1 MTGRKVKRRIL
12 FYDKIIMQK
21 YFDLLLELLRPE
33 DDDFIIEEKKK
44 LSATAKKLEER
55 WDKNLRIA
63 HKVWFIFEAY
73 EDLLNE
79 KITLDEFLATWDITS
94 ERNISKPTK
103 SSIKVINWIIEWKN
117 NDENTLFIL
126 DSISFVSLAKKDK
139 ETIQNR
145 AKNHNCEL
153 VFC

>member
-1 MTGRKVKRRIL
+1 
-12 FYDKIIMQK
+12 MQK

-33 DDDFIIEEKKK
+33 DDDFVMEEKKK

-55 WDKNLRIA
+55 WDKNLKIA

-94 ERNISKPTK
+94 ERNISNPAEF
-103 SSIKVINWIIEWKN
+103 SIEVINWIIEWKN

-126 DSISFVSLAKKDK
+126 DSISFASLDKKDK

>member
-1 MTGRKVKRRIL
+1 
-12 FYDKIIMQK
+12 MQK

-33 DDDFIIEEKKK
+33 DDDFVMEEKKK

-55 WDKNLRIA
+55 WDKNLKIA

-79 KITLDEFLATWDITS
+79 KISLDEFLATWDITS
-94 ERNISKPTK
+94 ERNISKPNE
-103 SSIKVINWIIEWKN
+103 SSIKVLNWIIEWKN
-117 NDENTLFIL
+117 NDENSLFIL
-126 DSISFVSLAKKDK
+126 DSISFASLAKKDK

-153 VFC
+153 IFC

>member
-1 MTGRKVKRRIL
+1 
-12 FYDKIIMQK
+12 MQK

-55 WDKNLRIA
+55 WDKNLEIA

-73 EDLLNE
+73 EDLLSE

-94 ERNISKPTK
+94 KKNISWNQE
-103 SSIKVINWIIEWKN
+103 SSIDILNWIIEWRN
-117 NDENTLFIL
+117 DDENTIFIL
-126 DSISFVSLAKKDK
+126 DSISFASLANNDKKI
-139 ETIQNR
+139 IQDWV
-145 AKNHNCEL
+145 KNNNCEL

>member
-1 MTGRKVKRRIL
+1 
-12 FYDKIIMQK
+12 MQK

-33 DDDFIIEEKKK
+33 DDDFVIEEKKK
-44 LSATAKKLEER
+44 LSATAKRLEGR
-55 WDKNLRIA
+55 WDKNLKIA

-94 ERNISKPTK
+94 ERNISKPSE
-103 SSIKVINWIIEWKN
+103 SSIEVLNWIIEWKN

-126 DSISFVSLAKKDK
+126 DSISFASLAKKDK

-145 AKNHNCEL
+145 AKDHNCEL

>member
-1 MTGRKVKRRIL
+1 
-12 FYDKIIMQK
+12 MQK

-33 DDDFIIEEKKK
+33 DDDFVIEEKKK

-55 WDKNLRIA
+55 WNKNLKIA

-79 KITLDEFLATWDITS
+79 KITLDDFLATWDITS
-94 ERNISKPTK
+94 ERNISKPSE
-103 SSIKVINWIIEWKN
+103 SSIKILDWIIEWQN
-117 NDENTLFIL
+117 NNENTLFIL
-126 DSISFVSLAKKDK
+126 DSISFASLAKKEK
-139 ETIQNR
+139 ETVQNR
-145 AKNHNCEL
+145 AKDNDCEL

>member
-1 MTGRKVKRRIL
+1 
-12 FYDKIIMQK
+12 MQK

-33 DDDFIIEEKKK
+33 DDDFVMEEKKK
-44 LSATAKKLEER
+44 FSATAKKLEER
-55 WDKNLRIA
+55 WDKNLEIA

-79 KITLDEFLATWDITS
+79 KITLDEFLATWDVTS
-94 ERNISKPTK
+94 ERNISKPSK
-103 SSIKVINWIIEWKN
+103 SSIDVLNWIIEWKN

-126 DSISFVSLAKKDK
+126 DSISFASLAKKDK

-153 VFC
+153 IFC

>member
-1 MTGRKVKRRIL
+1 
-12 FYDKIIMQK
+12 MQK

-55 WDKNLRIA
+55 WDKNLKIA

-73 EDLLNE
+73 EDLLSE

-94 ERNISKPTK
+94 KKNISWIHE
-103 SSIKVINWIIEWKN
+103 SSIDVLKWIIVWKN
-117 NDENTLFIL
+117 NDENTLYIL
-126 DSISFVSLAKKDK
+126 DSISFATLANKDK
-139 ETIQNR
+139 KTIQDW
-145 AKNHNCEL
+145 AKNRNCEL

>member
-1 MTGRKVKRRIL
+1 
-12 FYDKIIMQK
+12 MQK

-33 DDDFIIEEKKK
+33 DDDFVMEEKKK

-55 WDKNLRIA
+55 WDKNLKIA

-79 KITLDEFLATWDITS
+79 KISLDEFLATWDITS
-94 ERNISKPTK
+94 ERNISEPSE
-103 SSIKVINWIIEWKN
+103 SSIEILNWIIEWKN
-117 NDENTLFIL
+117 DDENTLFIL
-126 DSISFVSLAKKDK
+126 DSISFASLAKKDK

>member
-1 MTGRKVKRRIL
+1 
-12 FYDKIIMQK
+12 MQK
-21 YFDLLLELLRPE
+21 YFDLLLELLQPE
-33 DDDFIIEEKKK
+33 DDDFVMEEKKK
-44 LSATAKKLEER
+44 LSATAKKLEEW
-55 WDKNLRIA
+55 WDKNLKIA

-79 KITLDEFLATWDITS
+79 KITLDEFLATWDVTS
-94 ERNISKPTK
+94 ERNISKPSK
-103 SSIKVINWIIEWKN
+103 SSIDVLNWIIEWRN
-117 NDENTLFIL
+117 NDENTVFIL

-145 AKNHNCEL
+145 AKDHNCEL

>member
-1 MTGRKVKRRIL
+1 
-12 FYDKIIMQK
+12 MQK

-44 LSATAKKLEER
+44 LSAAAKKIEER
-55 WDKNLRIA
+55 WNKNLKIA

-79 KITLDEFLATWDITS
+79 KISLDDFLATWDITS
-94 ERNISKPTK
+94 ERNISKTNE
-103 SSIKVINWIIEWKN
+103 SSIEVLNWIIQWKN
-117 NDENTLFIL
+117 KDENTLLIL
-126 DSISFVSLAKKDK
+126 DSISFWILANNDKK
-139 ETIQNR
+139 TIQDWT
-145 AKNHNCEL
+145 KNHNCEL

>member
-1 MTGRKVKRRIL
+1 
-12 FYDKIIMQK
+12 MQK

-33 DDDFIIEEKKK
+33 DDDFVIEEKKK

-55 WDKNLRIA
+55 WDKNLKIA

-94 ERNISKPTK
+94 ERNISNPAG
-103 SSIKVINWIIEWKN
+103 SSTEVLNWIIEWKN
-117 NDENTLFIL
+117 HDENALFIL
-126 DSISFVSLAKKDK
+126 DSISFASLAKKDK

-145 AKNHNCEL
+145 AKHHNCEL

>member
-1 MTGRKVKRRIL
+1 
-12 FYDKIIMQK
+12 MQK

-33 DDDFIIEEKKK
+33 DDDFVVEEKKN

-55 WDKNLRIA
+55 WNKNLRIA

-73 EDLLNE
+73 EELLNE

-94 ERNISKPTK
+94 EKNISKPNK
-103 SSIKVINWIIEWKN
+103 SSIEVLNWIIEWKN

-126 DSISFVSLAKKDK
+126 DFISFVSLAKKDK

>member
-1 MTGRKVKRRIL
+1 
-12 FYDKIIMQK
+12 MQK

-33 DDDFIIEEKKK
+33 DDDFVMDEKEK

-55 WDKNLRIA
+55 WDKNLKIA

-94 ERNISKPTK
+94 ERNISNPTE
-103 SSIKVINWIIEWKN
+103 SSIEELNWIIEWKN
-117 NDENTLFIL
+117 DDENTLFIL
-126 DSISFVSLAKKDK
+126 DSISCSSLAKKDK

-145 AKNHNCEL
+145 AKDHNCEL

>member
-1 MTGRKVKRRIL
+1 MKGRIL
-12 FYDKIIMQK
+12 FHDKIIMQK

-33 DDDFIIEEKKK
+33 DDNFIIEEKKK

-55 WDKNLRIA
+55 WDKNLKIA

-94 ERNISKPTK
+94 ERNISKPNE
-103 SSIKVINWIIEWKN
+103 SSIEILNWIIEWKN
-117 NDENTLFIL
+117 KDKNILFIL
-126 DSISFVSLAKKDK
+126 DSISFVALSKKDK
-139 ETIQNR
+139 ETVQNR

>member
-1 MTGRKVKRRIL
+1 
-12 FYDKIIMQK
+12 MQK
-21 YFDLLLELLRPE
+21 YFDLLLELLRPD
-33 DDDFIIEEKKK
+33 DDDFVLAEKKK

-55 WDKNLRIA
+55 WDKNLKIA

-79 KITLDEFLATWDITS
+79 KISLDEFLATWDITS
-94 ERNISKPTK
+94 EKNISWIQE
-103 SSIKVINWIIEWKN
+103 SSIDVLNWIIQWKN

-126 DSISFVSLAKKDK
+126 DSISFASLANNDKKI
-139 ETIQNR
+139 IQEW
-145 AKNHNCEL
+145 AKSHNCEL

>member
-1 MTGRKVKRRIL
+1 
-12 FYDKIIMQK
+12 MQK

-33 DDDFIIEEKKK
+33 DDDFVREEKKK

-55 WDKNLRIA
+55 WDKNLKIA

-73 EDLLNE
+73 ENLLNE
-79 KITLDEFLATWDITS
+79 KISLDEFLATWDITS
-94 ERNISKPTK
+94 ERNISKPSE
-103 SSIKVINWIIEWKN
+103 SSIDILNWIIEWKN
-117 NDENTLFIL
+117 DDENTLFIL
-126 DSISFVSLAKKDK
+126 DSISFANLAKKDK

-145 AKNHNCEL
+145 AKDHNCEL

>member
-1 MTGRKVKRRIL
+1 
-12 FYDKIIMQK
+12 MQK

-55 WDKNLRIA
+55 WNKNLKIA
-63 HKVWFIFEAY
+63 HKHGFIFDAY
-73 EDLLNE
+73 ENLLNE
-79 KITLDEFLATWDITS
+79 EISLDEFLATWDITS
-94 ERNISKPTK
+94 TNKLHTNSE
-103 SSIKVINWIIEWKN
+103 SSIQILEWIIQWKN
-117 NDENTLFIL
+117 TDEDALFIL
-126 DSISFVSLAKKDK
+126 DSISFTSLENNDKKA
-139 ETIQNR
+139 IQER

>member
-1 MTGRKVKRRIL
+1 MKERIL
-12 FYDKIIMQK
+12 FHDTIIMQK

-33 DDDFIIEEKKK
+33 EDDSIVEEKKK

-55 WDKNLRIA
+55 WDKNLKIA

-79 KITLDEFLATWDITS
+79 KNTLDEFLATGDITS
-94 ERNISKPTK
+94 ERNISKHSE
-103 SSIKVINWIIEWKN
+103 SSIEVLNWIIEWKN
-117 NDENTLFIL
+117 NNENTLFIL
-126 DSISFVSLAKKDK
+126 DSISFWILTKKDK

-145 AKNHNCEL
+145 AKDHNCEL
-153 VFC
+153 IFC

>member
-1 MTGRKVKRRIL
+1 
-12 FYDKIIMQK
+12 MQK

-33 DDDFIIEEKKK
+33 DDDFVMDEKKK

-55 WDKNLRIA
+55 WDKNLKIV

-94 ERNISKPTK
+94 ERNISNPTE
-103 SSIKVINWIIEWKN
+103 SSIEVLNWIIQWKN
-117 NDENTLFIL
+117 DDENTLFIL
-126 DSISFVSLAKKDK
+126 DSISFASLAKKDK
-139 ETIQNR
+139 ETVQNR
-145 AKNHNCEL
+145 AKGHNCEL

>member
-1 MTGRKVKRRIL
+1 
-12 FYDKIIMQK
+12 MQK

-33 DDDFIIEEKKK
+33 DDDFVTEEKKK
-44 LSATAKKLEER
+44 LSAAAKKIEER
-55 WDKNLRIA
+55 WDKNLKIA

-79 KITLDEFLATWDITS
+79 KITLDEFLATGDITS
-94 ERNISKPTK
+94 KRNISENTE
-103 SSIKVINWIIEWKN
+103 SSIQVLNWIIKWRN
-117 NDENTLFIL
+117 NNENTLFIL
-126 DSISFVSLAKKDK
+126 DSIGFASLAKKEK